1 MDDDLNYVR
10 RNQIVHH
17 GSLADSLQLG
27 RPRND
32 DDTEPPGEE
41 EGNVERSTEFLPMED
56 HQNPLDQGNKEVLE
70 EMERKKRARLI
81 QVSTDD
87 SEVKKDL
94 RHLGEPICLFGE
106 GPAERRNRLR
116 ELLSERGERKIV
128 KSKPQRAR
136 KIIKVRAKTS

>member
-17 GSLADSLQLG
+17 GSLANSLQLG
-27 RPRND
+27 GGAKPRNND

-56 HQNPLDQGNKEVLE
+56 HQNPLDDRTEVLE

-81 QVSTDD
+81 NVSTDD
-87 SEVKKDL
+87 TEVKRISD
-94 RHLGEPICLFGE
+94 I
-106 GPAERRNRLR
+106 
-116 ELLSERGERKIV
+116 
-128 KSKPQRAR
+128 
-136 KIIKVRAKTS
+136 